1 MGTILVSYYDKAKAK
16 GGLEALV
23 KMAML
28 TKMSKQ
34 KAADSE
40 DSKEN
45 IELFNKAL
53 AQL

>member
-1 MGTILVSYYDKAKAK
+1 MGAVLVSYFDKAKEK

-34 KAADSE
+34 KAENSE

-45 IELFNKAL
+45 IELFVKAL
-53 AQL
+53 SQV